1 MELPLTV
8 FSPVLT
14 ADLVIDLDE
23 NILKI
28 FDIDQQWENVS
39 RHQDQ
44 ERRTRS
50 MESMKDVTLI
60 LLSYEHP
67 MI

>member
-23 NILKI
+23 NILNI

-50 MESMKDVTLI
+50 MERQ
-60 LLSYEHP
+60 
-67 MI
+67 

>member
-44 ERRTRS
+44 ERRTQN
-50 MESMKDVTLI
+50 MKICHFLF
-60 LLSYEHP
+60 S
-67 MI
+67 